1 MKYARLVWINLLRN
15 KLRTVLTV
23 LSVCVALFL
32 FSTLRSVITALD
44 SATEVGSEARLMT
57 LSATGITFLLPQGHY
72 NRLAAVEGVRSVSWA
87 NWFGAVYIDQ
97 SNFFAQF
104 AVNAESY
111 FPMYP
116 ELRVPEDQMEA
127 FMAERTAAIVG
138 NGLLRRFG
146 WRLGQQVVL
155 QGTFLPG
162 DWEFTIR
169 GVYTPDDPSIG
180 EEIFYLHYDYMYEGS
195 GRQITPGWFI
205 LQLDDPTQAAAIS
218 QRIDAMFENS
228 SNPTKT
234 QTEKALNAEFITMFG
249 NVGQLVRTIGLAVL
263 FAILLVAAN
272 TMMMAARERINEHG
286 VLKALGFQ
294 NGHLFGIVLAESVI
308 ITVTGGGIGIAAAWY
323 LFRPGN
329 PMTSFIQGFT
339 VRIDTVWYG
348 IAIAVVLG
356 IVSGLVPAW
365 QAARLSV
372 VQALRRVA

>member
-23 LSVCVALFL
+23 LSVGVALFL

-57 LSATGITFLLPQGHY
+57 LSATGITFLLPQAHY
-72 NRLAAVEGVRSVSWA
+72 NRLNAMEGVRSVSWA
-87 NWFGAVYIDQ
+87 NWFGAIYIDQ

-104 AVNAESY
+104 AVDAESY

-146 WRLGQQVVL
+146 WKLGQQVVL

-162 DWEFTIR
+162 DFEFTIR

-180 EEIFYLHYDYMYEGS
+180 EEIFYLHYDYMYEAAPGQLS
-195 GRQITPGWFI
+195 PGWFI
-205 LQLDDPTQAAAIS
+205 LQLDDPTQAATIS

-228 SNPTKT
+228 SYPTKT
-234 QTEKALNAEFITMFG
+234 QTEKAMNADFINMWG
-249 NVGQLVRTIGLAVL
+249 NVGRLVRTIGLAVF
-263 FAILLVAAN
+263 FAILLVTAN
-272 TMMMAARERINEHG
+272 TMMMSARERINEHG

-294 NGHLFGIVLAESVI
+294 SGHLFGIVLGESVV
-308 ITVTGGGIGIAAAWY
+308 ITVIGGVIGIAAASY

-329 PMTSFIQGFT
+329 VMTSFLPGFE
-339 VRIDTVWYG
+339 VRTETMWFG
-348 IAIAVVLG
+348 LMIAVVLG

-372 VQALRRVA
+372 VLALRRVA

>member
-1 MKYARLVWINLLRN
+1 MKYARLVWVNLLRN
-15 KLRTVLTV
+15 KLRTLLTV

-44 SATEVGSEARLMT
+44 AATEVGSEARLMT
-57 LSATGITFLLPQGHY
+57 LSATGITFLLPQAHY
-72 NRLAAVEGVRSVSWA
+72 NRLEAVEGVRSVSWA
-87 NWFGAVYIDQ
+87 NWFGGIYIDE

-104 AVNAESY
+104 AVDAESY
-111 FPMYP
+111 FAMYP
-116 ELRVPEDQMEA
+116 EMRIPEDQMEA

-138 NGLLRRFG
+138 NGLMRRFG
-146 WRLGQQVVL
+146 WSVGQQVVL
-155 QGTFLPG
+155 QGTFLAG

-169 GVYTPDDPSIG
+169 GVYTPDDPSFG
-180 EEIFYLHYDYMYEGS
+180 EELFYLHYDYMYEGS
-195 GRQITPGWFI
+195 GRRMTPGWFI
-205 LQLDDPTQAAAIS
+205 LQLDDPTEAAAIS

-234 QTEKALNAEFITMFG
+234 QTEKALNAEFINMFG
-249 NVGQLVRTIGLAVL
+249 NVGQLVRTIGLAVF

-294 NGHLFGIVLAESVI
+294 NGQLFGIVLAESVV
-308 ITVTGGGIGIAAAWY
+308 ITVIGGVMGIALASY

-329 PMTSFIQGFT
+329 FMTPYIPGFVVQT
-339 VRIDTVWYG
+339 QTQWLGLV
-348 IAIAVVLG
+348 IAALLG